1 MSDLAGRPVT
11 FTLAFLAIAAWGL
24 CRPLFDFSQNWQ
36 LAVNTSTTIT
46 TFLMVFVLQNSQNR
60 DGQALQAKLDELIL
74 TSSAENR
81 FIGIDQLDGKELK
94 KVRADINGKVE
105 AEHSAT
111 TEPRVSSDAKKSRCS
126 TLNCCMFQFSNRP
139 RFKET
144 CRRSSNG

>member
-1 MSDLAGRPVT
+1 MT
-11 FTLAFLAIAAWGL
+11 FTLAFLAIVAWGL
-24 CRPLFDFSQNWQ
+24 CGPLFDFSQNWQ

-74 TSSAENR
+74 TSGAENR

-105 AEHSAT
+105 AEESAT
-111 TEPRVSSDAKKSRCS
+111 TEPRVSSDAKKP
-126 TLNCCMFQFSNRP
+126 L
-139 RFKET
+139 
-144 CRRSSNG
+144 